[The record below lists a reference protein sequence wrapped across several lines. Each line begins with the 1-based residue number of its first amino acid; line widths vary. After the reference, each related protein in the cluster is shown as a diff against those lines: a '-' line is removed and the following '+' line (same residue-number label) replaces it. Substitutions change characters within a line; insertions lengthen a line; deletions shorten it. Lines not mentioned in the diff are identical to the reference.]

1 MEVPAP
7 PAILA
12 CKSIIVKSEI
22 LMRVYLLPNYLTA
35 EKFLYK
41 CCIFTVCYCVKAIT
55 GRWRWVLAFL
65 ESRIQTQDAFQDS
78 PFVRC
83 GGAVWSC
90 SHSFT
95 SARKL
100 SILLPFPAGKD
111 PRFEYLK
118 KPSNGVIVGLSIA
131 ALGIGAAYGQMKYH
145 FDKTLADEI
154 RAEK

>member
-1 MEVPAP
+1 
-7 PAILA
+7 
-12 CKSIIVKSEI
+12 VKSEI

-83 GGAVWSC
+83 GGGGLVM
-90 SHSFT
+90 FP
-95 SARKL
+95 
-100 SILLPFPAGKD
+100 LLHLRTETFDFAAISGWE
-111 PRFEYLK
+111 RSSLRVFK